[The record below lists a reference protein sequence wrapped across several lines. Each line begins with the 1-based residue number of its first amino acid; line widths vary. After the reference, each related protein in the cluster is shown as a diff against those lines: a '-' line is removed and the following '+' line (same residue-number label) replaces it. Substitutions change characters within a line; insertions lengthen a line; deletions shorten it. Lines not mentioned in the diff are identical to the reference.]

1 MGYLIFFLMCLSCI
15 LSFFIVERSP
25 VPSEGACDW
34 GINSFLSPVD
44 PICEICK
51 LYYDGRTN
59 NTHSMQDCVWV
70 PLEGKCYPKN
80 YAVGQGLEYDETCSK
95 GDNLSFFLI
104 PRV

>member
-1 MGYLIFFLMCLSCI
+1 MGCI

-25 VPSEGACDW
+25 VPNEGACDW

-70 PLEGKCYPKN
+70 SLEGKCYPKN

-95 GDNLSFFLI
+95 GDNLSFFSI
-104 PRV
+104 PV